1 MCCECNNIQLGAVV
15 EPEKLFDNYL
25 YTSSTSMSFQKH
37 FDDLAKELISKYT
50 LTSNSTVLDIGSN
63 DGVFLKPL
71 KNNNIDVVGVEPAKN
86 LSDLANTNDLYT
98 INSYFDNSVVS
109 IIKEKYEKI
118 DLVTAFN
125 VFAHSD
131 HLKEI
136 TKNVFELLHKKGS
149 FIIEVQSLSAMVEN
163 NLFDNVYH
171 EHVNYWS
178 LTNLVKF
185 FKKLDLF
192 VNDFTKVDTHGGS
205 LRVFVSKNNKISK
218 SVKKEMEYED
228 KIGLNSRHTFNE
240 FSKKNSRTKERDL

>member
-1 MCCECNNIQLGAVV
+1 M
-15 EPEKLFDNYL
+15 
-25 YTSSTSMSFQKH
+25 
-37 FDDLAKELISKYT
+37 
-50 LTSNSTVLDIGSN
+50 
-63 DGVFLKPL
+63 
-71 KNNNIDVVGVEPAKN
+71 
-86 LSDLANTNDLYT
+86 
-98 INSYFDNSVVS
+98 S

-228 KIGLNSRHTFNE
+228 KIDLNSRHTFNE
-240 FSKKNSRTKERDL
+240 FSKRIAEQKNEIYEKVLDLSNSGKKYYSMVHLQKQQLY

>member
-98 INSYFDNSVVS
+98 IN
-109 IIKEKYEKI
+109 
-118 DLVTAFN
+118 
-125 VFAHSD
+125 
-131 HLKEI
+131 
-136 TKNVFELLHKKGS
+136 
-149 FIIEVQSLSAMVEN
+149 FI
-163 NLFDNVYH
+163 
-171 EHVNYWS
+171 
-178 LTNLVKF
+178 LT
-185 FKKLDLF
+185 
-192 VNDFTKVDTHGGS
+192 
-205 LRVFVSKNNKISK
+205 IQ
-218 SVKKEMEYED
+218 
-228 KIGLNSRHTFNE
+228 
-240 FSKKNSRTKERDL
+240 